1 MDILDDADRATEAFH
16 REAISNRA
24 TEGPPADGF
33 CHNCGSFLSSR
44 EYPDPDARWC
54 DADCRDD
61 WQARVAREPIRAL
74 ASA

>member
-1 MDILDDADRATEAFH
+1 MDLLDDADRATEAFH
-16 REAISNRA
+16 REAVSNKRP
-24 TEGPPADGF
+24 EGPAPDGF
-33 CHNCGSFLSSR
+33 CHNCGALLHIR
-44 EYPDPDARWC
+44 THPDPDARWC